1 MKYLFIN
8 EVVGTTSTGKLVADQ
23 YRKVVADHNEAIV
36 AYGRWARNC
45 DDVKIY
51 RIGTDND
58 VCVHG
63 IMTRMFDKHGL
74 SSTRATEK
82 FVTWAEEYNPDIVWI
97 HNLHGYYINYELLFG
112 WIKQHPEKKIYWTLH
127 DCWSFTGHCSHF
139 MYVKCDKW
147 KNECSNCPQSK
158 QYPTCLLFSNTRDNY
173 KRKKTAFTGIRDLTI
188 ITPSHWLEEIV
199 KQSFLKEYPV
209 EVLYNTINTDI
220 FKPTPSN
227 FRQEHNLENK
237 IILLGVANVWND
249 RKGLRDF
256 VKLNMMLDDRYQ
268 IVLIGLSRQQISKL
282 PNGILGMTKTD
293 DAFSLAKIYSA
304 ADVFINPSKEETFG
318 LTVLEAESCGTNVIV
333 YKNTACE
340 EVINIK
346 ENNRYEV
353 ILKAVNDD
361 VQSIKDAIDNLTK

>member
-1 MKYLFIN
+1 MTQEEML
-8 EVVGTTSTGKLVADQ
+8 STIVKALDSKKAENIQ
-23 YRKVVADHNEAIV
+23 AI
-36 AYGRWARNC
+36 
-45 DDVKIY
+45 
-51 RIGTDND
+51 
-58 VCVHG
+58 G
-63 IMTRMFDKHGL
+63 IK
-74 SSTRATEK
+74 
-82 FVTWAEEYNPDIVWI
+82 
-97 HNLHGYYINYELLFG
+97 
-112 WIKQHPEKKIYWTLH
+112 
-127 DCWSFTGHCSHF
+127 
-139 MYVKCDKW
+139 
-147 KNECSNCPQSK
+147 
-158 QYPTCLLFSNTRDNY
+158 
-173 KRKKTAFTGIRDLTI
+173 DLTI

-346 ENNRYEV
+346 ENNRYEA